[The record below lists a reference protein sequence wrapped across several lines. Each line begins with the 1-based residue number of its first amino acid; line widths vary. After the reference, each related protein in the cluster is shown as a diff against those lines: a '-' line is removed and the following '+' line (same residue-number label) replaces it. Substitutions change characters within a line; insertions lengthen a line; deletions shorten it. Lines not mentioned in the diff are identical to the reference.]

1 MADIKVDEFE
11 YFHFFGMVKSLIEEL
26 DKSNVNAATKQ
37 RIDTIMQYINDKE
50 TIRGLAKERNLYY
63 SSYLEKKAE
72 EPKMAAELY
81 KLYLEKKEQ
90 IDKLNKKNNIVNNM
104 IQKIGEGHEQ

>member
-11 YFHFFGMVKSLIEEL
+11 YFQFFGMVKSLIEEL
-26 DKSNVNAATKQ
+26 DKSNVSGATKQ
-37 RIDTIMQYINDKE
+37 RIDTIMQYIVDKE

-63 SSYLEKKAE
+63 SSYLDKKAE

-81 KLYLEKKEQ
+81 KKYLEKKEQ
-90 IDKLNKKNNIVNNM
+90 IDKLNKKNNLINNM
-104 IQKIGEGHEQ
+104 IQKMEDENEQ